1 VSGPQGP
8 TERDPDQT
16 DPAEQDSRG
25 PTIRDRRRI
34 DPETGAVR
42 SAPDAPQAPAGPEPA
57 APTTGA
63 GSGSDTDRVTLLEME
78 LAERT
83 QDLQRVQAEYVNY
96 RRRMDRDRIA
106 ARDVTVAGVVADLMP
121 VLDDIGRAEEHGE
134 LVGGFK
140 SVADALDAVLTR
152 YGVQRFGEAG
162 DPFDPAQHEA
172 LMHTYSDEVT
182 ETTCQQVFQPGY
194 RLGDR
199 VIRPARVAVADPTE
213 ALPPVDEAT
222 ADEPGSA
229 PPPAG

>member
-1 VSGPQGP
+1 MSGPQGP
-8 TERDPDQT
+8 TERDPDQP
-16 DPAEQDSRG
+16 DPSQG

-42 SAPDAPQAPAGPEPA
+42 SAPSAPEAPAGPES

-63 GSGSDTDRVTLLEME
+63 GSGADTDRVTVLEME
-78 LAERT
+78 VAERT

-96 RRRMDRDRIA
+96 RRRMDRDREA
-106 ARDVTVAGVVADLMP
+106 ARDMVVAGVITDLLP

-140 SVADALDAVLTR
+140 SVADRLDGVLTR

-162 DPFDPAQHEA
+162 DPFDPSQHEA

-182 ETTCQQVFQPGY
+182 ETTCLQVFQPGY
-194 RLGDR
+194 RLGER
-199 VIRPARVAVADPTE
+199 VIRPARVSVADPTE